1 MTHRTAAASLAAD
14 LHADTITLSTA
25 QSAGYVESLSE
36 RTRILDRAQRKADN
50 ARRAVTILD
59 SRHTVL
65 ATVQPRP
72 VAALV
77 LEECDDSAPVFG
89 P

>member
-1 MTHRTAAASLAAD
+1 MTTAAYDLAAAA
-14 LHADTITLSTA
+14 HADTLTLTTA
-25 QSAGYVESLSE
+25 QTAGYTESLTE

-50 ARRAVTILD
+50 ARAAVTILD

-72 VAALV
+72 VAAIE
-77 LEECDDSAPVFG
+77 LEDCDEAPVFG